1 MGRRGDPGDAATGSR
16 TTRKEMMMPER
27 KHLTGS
33 VVEESQ
39 EIIVEGWKCPDCKR
53 RFPAPITT
61 YISPIDGKERCAEC
75 AERQT
80 RK

>member
-1 MGRRGDPGDAATGSR
+1 MPKGAGQSHPSKLDKMTKAPKTG
-16 TTRKEMMMPER
+16 P
-27 KHLTGS
+27 LG

-39 EIIVEGWKCPDCKR
+39 EIIAEGWKCPDCKR